1 MWLEKIIASELGYS
15 NVYEVYQNRATLAS
29 RRHTMLAAYI
39 YKHYWGF
46 TSADIAERLH
56 IDMSRVANVLRE
68 AKELIETDEEMAE
81 LLATIIE
88 KDNEFR

>member
-1 MWLEKIIASELGYS
+1 MWLEKIIADELGFS

-56 IDMSRVANVLRE
+56 LDMSKVSLVLRE
-68 AKELIETDEEMAE
+68 AKKALNEEDEMRD
-81 LLATIIE
+81 LLNRIIE
-88 KDNEFR
+88 RDNE